1 MISRRNFLIIL
12 LMMGVLLF
20 MFQFSQLVKENGND
34 YETNEYY
41 GTGLLSGED
50 AWQPAQKESA
60 FASLEGYAIFVG
72 ATEGSVAKTVEE
84 WCRYVKKDLL
94 CEEHLTEGRTPG
106 LLLVDGASIDYEK
119 EETAILSYASEGV
132 PIVFCTLPEASCI
145 EEWESL
151 QALLGITEI
160 KNEETKVDGIRLFD
174 GFLLGGEAVYLS
186 LIHI

>member
-60 FASLEGYAIFVG
+60 FASLEGYALLWELRKAVWQRLWKNG
-72 ATEGSVAKTVEE
+72 AAM
-84 WCRYVKKDLL
+84 
-94 CEEHLTEGRTPG
+94 
-106 LLLVDGASIDYEK
+106 
-119 EETAILSYASEGV
+119 
-132 PIVFCTLPEASCI
+132 
-145 EEWESL
+145 
-151 QALLGITEI
+151 
-160 KNEETKVDGIRLFD
+160 
-174 GFLLGGEAVYLS
+174 
-186 LIHI
+186 

>member
-60 FASLEGYAIFVG
+60 FASLEGYALFVG
-72 ATEGSVAKTVEE
+72 ATDGSVAKTVEE

-106 LLLVDGASIDYEK
+106 LLLVDGASID
-119 EETAILSYASEGV
+119 
-132 PIVFCTLPEASCI
+132 
-145 EEWESL
+145 
-151 QALLGITEI
+151 
-160 KNEETKVDGIRLFD
+160 
-174 GFLLGGEAVYLS
+174 
-186 LIHI
+186 